1 MRKTAVRISLSFL
14 CFISNPIAIFFDK
27 FYLAEILRQAFLQT
41 DSELPR
47 DQCEYQGCTG
57 TVAYLWERDRK
68 KFLQGFP
75 SENAHCFP
83 ILIFLSVANVG
94 DSFAYLVTANDVID
108 MTAEHS
114 LSILSER
121 ERICSM
127 GVELYDGQTR
137 VAGLKVIS
145 SHRRPIFWISLNFF
159 DSWTQS
165 FFSQVTRAL
174 GDLFTKQIDSGVI
187 ADPYVSQVI
196 QINEE
201 ETAFLVLASDG
212 VCVIVLC
219 FLHSLLLIFSLSL
232 SLQLWDVVSGRRA
245 RDMIFNNPS
254 FSAQKHADNLLKTA
268 VGSTKCHDNVT
279 VIVVKLSWKGIVW
292 NWL

>member
-1 MRKTAVRISLSFL
+1 
-14 CFISNPIAIFFDK
+14 
-27 FYLAEILRQAFLQT
+27 
-41 DSELPR
+41 
-47 DQCEYQGCTG
+47 
-57 TVAYLWERDRK
+57 
-68 KFLQGFP
+68 
-75 SENAHCFP
+75 
-83 ILIFLSVANVG
+83 
-94 DSFAYLVTANDVID
+94 
-108 MTAEHS
+108 
-114 LSILSER
+114 
-121 ERICSM
+121 
-127 GVELYDGQTR
+127 
-137 VAGLKVIS
+137 
-145 SHRRPIFWISLNFF
+145 
-159 DSWTQS
+159 
-165 FFSQVTRAL
+165 L

-279 VIVVKLSWKGIVW
+279 VIVVKLS
-292 NWL
+292 